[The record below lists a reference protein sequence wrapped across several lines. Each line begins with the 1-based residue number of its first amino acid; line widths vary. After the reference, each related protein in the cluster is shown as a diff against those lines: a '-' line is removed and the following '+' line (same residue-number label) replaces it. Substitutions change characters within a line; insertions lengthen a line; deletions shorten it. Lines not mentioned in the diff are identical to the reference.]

1 MKDHHSTPCRKWIVF
16 ACVGYLLFNACVA
29 FSADDGDVTLSLH
42 EADIQ
47 DLVRWASSVTKKTII
62 IHPAVKGS
70 VTVVAGEPMTR
81 DEAYRVFFISTSSAW
96 LRGY

>member
-47 DLVRWASSVTKKTII
+47 EDRKSV
-62 IHPAVKGS
+62 V
-70 VTVVAGEPMTR
+70 
-81 DEAYRVFFISTSSAW
+81 
-96 LRGY
+96 